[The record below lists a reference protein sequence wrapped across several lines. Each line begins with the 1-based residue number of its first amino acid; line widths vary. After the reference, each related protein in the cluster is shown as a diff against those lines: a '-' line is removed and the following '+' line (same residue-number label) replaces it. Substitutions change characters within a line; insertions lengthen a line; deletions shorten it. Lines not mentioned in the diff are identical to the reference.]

1 MIVNLADLADSMN
14 KQNLYHQ
21 QDHWP
26 PAKKSRYAWGASTR
40 ASRHVTVHGPFKPMP
55 ASSTLERSLAFELTP
70 SGFHAICCCGAD

>member
-26 PAKKSRYAWGASTR
+26 PAKKITLRMGSKHKGVKTCHSTWTVQTNACFLYARKKLG
-40 ASRHVTVHGPFKPMP
+40 
-55 ASSTLERSLAFELTP
+55 L
-70 SGFHAICCCGAD
+70 